1 MNLKTLLNFSN
12 LKINEKKDSEMG
24 LKQLEDRKDL
34 ITN

>member
-24 LKQLEDRKDL
+24 LKQLEDRKDF